1 MQVRMLLSS
10 FVTELNMNEI
20 SEDKGDIGEE
30 GEAESTIIL
39 QTNVRQAE
47 LFCKVQEWE
56 NSESLMIS
64 IFLIAI
70 YA

>member
-47 LFCKVQEWE
+47 LFCKVQE
-56 NSESLMIS
+56 
-64 IFLIAI
+64 
-70 YA
+70 